1 MNVTSSSFTILFLC
15 TQIVYIIKKSKYAP
29 WIFFSPRIIF
39 PACKNVYSDF
49 HFFLGEVIK
58 TSFRNDETY
67 ITIYRTWLNI
77 VMHFIIP
84 IGCLAIFNYLVL
96 KRFRE
101 TLVVGRQG
109 SIVVQ
114 LNSARLKNQET
125 NMTTMMFVV
134 VSVFTFANLFYFL
147 CKFFKETEIIEKNTI
162 KNYLRPFADLLMTLN
177 SSVNVIIY
185 GIFSKRFRKI
195 FLKVIRC
202 KKEDSKVI
210 HSRSGIETQTN
221 QKMKTK
227 VRTPKKQRKSSNP
240 TSTSSTTGMTYL
252 KVASPQAF

>member
-1 MNVTSSSFTILFLC
+1 MYF
-15 TQIVYIIKKSKYAP
+15 IKKELLQ
-29 WIFFSPRIIF
+29 IF
-39 PACKNVYSDF
+39 PANKNKYSDY
-49 HFFLGEVIK
+49 HFFLGEVKK
-58 TSFRNDETY
+58 TLFGKNETY
-67 ITIYRTWLNI
+67 TKIYRTWLNI
-77 VMHFIIP
+77 VIHFIIP

-101 TLVVGRQG
+101 TLVVGRKG

-134 VSVFTFANLFYFL
+134 VSVFIFSNLIYFL
-147 CKFFKETEIIEKNTI
+147 CEFLGQTNAIEEDTI
-162 KNYLRPFADLLMTLN
+162 TNYLRPFAYLFMTIN

-185 GIFSKRFRKI
+185 GIFSKRFRTI

-210 HSRSGIETQTN
+210 HRRSGIETQTKL
-221 QKMKTK
+221 KMLSPKK

-240 TSTSSTTGMTYL
+240 TSTSSTNGMTYL
-252 KVASPQAF
+252 TVASSQAF

>member
-1 MNVTSSSFTILFLC
+1 MT
-15 TQIVYIIKKSKYAP
+15 
-29 WIFFSPRIIF
+29 
-39 PACKNVYSDF
+39 
-49 HFFLGEVIK
+49 K
-58 TSFRNDETY
+58 TSFRNNETY
-67 ITIYRTWLNI
+67 TTIYRTWLNI

-84 IGCLAIFNYLVL
+84 IGCLAIFNCLVL
-96 KRFRE
+96 KRFKE

-147 CKFFKETEIIEKNTI
+147 CKFFGETEIVEKNTI
-162 KNYLRPFADLLMTLN
+162 DKYLRPFADLLMTLN
-177 SSVNVIIY
+177 STVNVIIY
-185 GIFSKRFRKI
+185 GIFSKRFRRI

-221 QKMKTK
+221 LKIKTK
-227 VRTPKKQRKSSNP
+227 VGTPKKQRKSSNP
-240 TSTSSTTGMTYL
+240 RTPTSTCSTTGMTYL
-252 KVASPQAF
+252 KVASSQAF

>member
-15 TQIVYIIKKSKYAP
+15 LQIVYIIKKSKYAP

-96 KRFRE
+96 KRFRQ

-147 CKFFKETEIIEKNTI
+147 CKFLGQTNAIEEITI
-162 KNYLRPFADLLMTLN
+162 KNCLRPFAYLFMTIN
-177 SSVNVIIY
+177 SSVNVVIY
-185 GIFSKRFRKI
+185 GIFSKRFRAI
-195 FLKVIRC
+195 FLKVIKC

-210 HSRSGIETQTN
+210 QGKSGNETQTKL
-221 QKMKTK
+221 KMLSPKK
-227 VRTPKKQRKSSNP
+227 VRTPKKQRQSSNP
-240 TSTSSTTGMTYL
+240 TSTSSTYL
-252 KVASPQAF
+252 TVASSQAF